1 MAGQRSVSVA
11 ELKAECINLERDVL
25 RRGLGSEAEL
35 APFRPGKESNTARD
49 ARGWLRYYAVLNRYH
64 ARGEHEHGDEQRAR
78 ADAQVL
84 AALRD
89 EPIRVDLLQ
98 PVQLLPILDEEPEPP
113 IDHVYVYQKSLDAL
127 LHAHALDRQLAWL
140 ILQKDRVEQAG
151 ARGMPRASE
160 LHEKVMDAISYTYGL
175 IAWIMTSPGPP
186 MPYTPG
192 GKHDPEIPEL
202 IQLMHPIDIAQI
214 ANGAMKHH
222 ARLAALQV
230 LLDGKNRSEGGRR
243 PSWSQF
249 VGTLAVEM
257 DTDSVQIMKY
267 RSLGSLL
274 AAVQLNADANTP
286 NDDPA
291 AARRPTAGTL

>member
-1 MAGQRSVSVA
+1 M
-11 ELKAECINLERDVL
+11 ERDVL
-25 RRGLGSEAEL
+25 RRSLATEAEL
-35 APFRPGKESNTARD
+35 EPLRPGKEKNSARD
-49 ARGWLRYYAVLNRYH
+49 ARGWLNYFRSLSRMH
-64 ARGEHEHGDEQRAR
+64 ARGESSMGDEARAR

-89 EPIRVDLLQ
+89 EPIRVDL
-98 PVQLLPILDEEPEPP
+98 VQSVQELPIADEEPEPP
-113 IDHVYVYQKSLDAL
+113 IDHLYVWPKSLDAL

-140 ILQKDRVEQAG
+140 LEQKERVEDAG

-160 LHEKVMDAISYTYGL
+160 LHDRVLDAISYTYGL
-175 IAWIMTSPGPP
+175 LVWIMTTSGPA
-186 MPYTPG
+186 MPFSVD
-192 GKHDPEIPEL
+192 GKADPVLPDYVR
-202 IQLMHPIDIAQI
+202 QLHPIDVAQI
-214 ANGAMKHH
+214 SNAAMKHH

-230 LLDGKNRSEGGRR
+230 LLDRRSRHEGGKR

-249 VGTLAVEM
+249 VGSLAVEM

-286 NDDPA
+286 DESSPA
-291 AARRPTAGTL
+291 AATRPTAGTLS